1 MTSATA
7 ADRKTFPGRV
17 QLKGTDGEIEA
28 TFATF
33 NVIDHDGDVT
43 LPGAFRDGAAV
54 IIGSWGHRSAEP
66 PIGKGSIAVIGNE
79 ARVRG
84 RLFIETSHGRDAYS
98 TLKGLGALAEW
109 SYVFAVKA
117 ADFGEFQGRRVRFL
131 KALDVFSVDPV
142 LAGAGINTRTVTLK
156 RDWRSDLAAEKARFE
171 ATLDGLGRSDRE
183 VAARAELAAIKARF
197 EVFTDPYPAVNDL
210 EVPSLVRAAAKN
222 AAAKAARQLGMPWVP
237 EIRWF
242 CTGLTGRKTRK
253 GYSLLGDKTG
263 VWLHAGLDPEYAYEV
278 AAHEVAHLAGGDESE
293 ATSFGEW
300 MLEEARASGR
310 GIH

>member
-1 MTSATA
+1 MSAATA
-7 ADRKTFPGRV
+7 SDRKTFAGRV
-17 QLKGTDGEIEA
+17 ELKGTDGTIEA
-28 TFATF
+28 VFATL

-43 LPGAFRDGAAV
+43 LPGAFKAGAEV
-54 IIGSWGHRSAEP
+54 VIGSWGHKTQEP
-66 PIGKGSIAVIGNE
+66 PIGAGTIVVDARE

-84 RLFIETSHGRDAYS
+84 RLFIETTHGRDAYS

-109 SYVFAVKA
+109 SYVFAVREHEY
-117 ADFGEFQGRRVRFL
+117 GVHLGRRVRFL

-156 RDWRSDLAAEKARFE
+156 RDWRSDLAAEKARFD
-171 ATLDGLGRSDRE
+171 ATLAEIRRPALE
-183 VAARAELAAIKARF
+183 VAVRAEMAALKAHF
-197 EVFTDPYPAVNDL
+197 EGLTDPYPAVNES
-210 EVPSLVRAAAKN
+210 EVPPLVRAAAKS
-222 AAAKAARQLGMPWVP
+222 AAAKAAHHFGMPWVP

-242 CTGLTGRKTRK
+242 RTGLTGRKTRK
-253 GYSLLGDKTG
+253 GFSLLGDKRG

-278 AAHEVAHLAGGDESE
+278 AAHEVAHVAGGDEAE

-310 GIH
+310 VC